1 MKSYKITLI
10 KNWSYLLLSDIS
22 QTVISFF
29 VFMFL
34 ARKLSPEG
42 YGILNTILAI
52 AGLFSVFAVNVCA
65 NQVII
70 REVTL
75 NPRATKKIVN
85 VILPI
90 RIISLALSIIA
101 LVGYYF
107 YEGEVRTVYLI
118 GTSIIVLAT
127 LVWDLAESIAFGH
140 FVTRITTYISV
151 VAGLCWFLIVFILPE
166 KSINVEMVL
175 LIYATIYLIR
185 SVTYL
190 GLSFKNYVHPN
201 NDQLSMGWKIILMM
215 SMPYLWMRI
224 MGTFSDQVPI
234 LLLKWHSGATEV
246 GYYAVGNRFV
256 MPITLAVSTGLRAMF
271 PFMTKLFQED
281 KEKFN
286 QRLAEGFTF
295 VLILGSSIAM
305 LLTISSN
312 IWVPLFFGDAYR
324 KSILS
329 FNFQAW
335 LGVLLCFD
343 LILANILSATY
354 RQKILAI
361 IMTIDVLI
369 IFPLMYLGASNGADG
384 MALAKLVAGFVT
396 VSYHIIVVIVV
407 LGVRLKS
414 LSFLLST
421 IYFVTMMLI
430 TICISEMWIK
440 LTIVSVLIITFLI
453 YDKSPLRQM
462 IRLSYKQ
469 AKGIIK

>member
-1 MKSYKITLI
+1 
-10 KNWSYLLLSDIS
+10 
-22 QTVISFF
+22 
-29 VFMFL
+29 MFL